1 VRQETADVPQAQ
13 QPAQHTSHEETPQ
26 QEGRNNKKI
35 LEKKLL
41 DLEQKN
47 IELQSQLNT
56 KEALLQY
63 VEDKMLKEQERH
75 EEREDKLIDLV
86 AEKSKEV
93 GEITQKLLQLEA
105 PKQEHVRDVTD
116 AHVET
121 HEPSPVRYI
130 NEQEQEY

>member
-1 VRQETADVPQAQ
+1 MER
-13 QPAQHTSHEETPQ
+13 
-26 QEGRNNKKI
+26 
-35 LEKKLL
+35 
-41 DLEQKN
+41 KN
-47 IELQSQLNT
+47 IDLQSQLNT

-63 VEDKMLKEQERH
+63 VEDKMLNEQKRH
-75 EEREDKLIDLV
+75 EEREDKLITLA
-86 AEKSKEV
+86 AEKAEEV